1 MTDSYNF
8 RNWIISEDNCNN
20 SFESFDNCPYFE
32 KDFNNNFID
41 FLYEKEEEEKIY
53 GLELPHNS
61 EKKTDC
67 DDKQNNNN
75 ENNENNIIKSK
86 ELKSSSENINQEM
99 EIENEIFIISP
110 NNNNII
116 IPNDELNNE
125 NPITQSAQ
133 NTRETKHTKYDDDNM
148 RRKCKHIILDNLLYF
163 INYKIRI
170 FYDNKIGQGALK
182 KELKTLNQKQ
192 KSESNIQ
199 FNKEFLYKTIGE
211 IFSDKISGRITNF
224 SPDHNKKLI
233 ESLINEKDIK
243 KKVYFNNLFNL
254 TFLQCLG
261 HFRGTECHQ
270 ELKGMNSLENELKKY
285 SNDPNYA
292 MNIDYYLKNYEK
304 IINKK
309 KSRKP
314 RKQVK
319 KNN

>member
-8 RNWIISEDNCNN
+8 KNWLVSQDNCNF
-20 SFESFDNCPYFE
+20 SFESFDNCPYFG

-41 FLYEKEEEEKIY
+41 FLNEEEEEEKIY
-53 GLELPHNS
+53 RLELPHIS

-75 ENNENNIIKSK
+75 ENNENNTIKSK

-116 IPNDELNNE
+116 IPNELNNE

-133 NTRETKHTKYDDDNM
+133 NTRETKHTKYEDDNM

-211 IFSDKISGRITNF
+211 IFSDKISGRLTNF
-224 SPDHNKKLI
+224 SPDHNKKLV

-243 KKVYFNNLFNL
+243 KKVYFNNLFSL

-261 HFRGTECHQ
+261 HFIGTEYHQ
-270 ELKGMNSLENELKKY
+270 ELREMNSLENELKKY

-309 KSRKP
+309 KSRRP

>member
-224 SPDHNKKLI
+224 SPDHNKKLV

-243 KKVYFNNLFNL
+243 KKVYFNNLFSL
-254 TFLQCLG
+254 TFLQCLE
-261 HFRGTECHQ
+261 HFRGTEYHQ
-270 ELKGMNSLENELKKY
+270 ELREMNSLKNELKKY

-292 MNIDYYLKNYEK
+292 MNIEYYLKNYDQ

-314 RKQVK
+314 RRQIK
-319 KNN
+319 K